1 MLTLAALKYLFSYSR
16 IIEILMYF
24 FVENILLIAVLLA
37 VFYVIMKAFLEFQQN
52 RTTSGRSSQS

>member
-37 VFYVIMKAFLEFQQN
+37 VFYVIMKAFLEF
-52 RTTSGRSSQS
+52 